1 MVGNKGIKKVAVLSM
16 FLLPSLIGMCIF
28 LIIPIIS
35 SLGLS
40 FTEWDLLG
48 EIKWVGIDNYVKI
61 FHDETFHEA
70 FRHTLIFILG
80 YLPSVLIISLCLAML
95 LNSKIKGLTLFRGIY
110 FLPVISSW
118 VAISV
123 IWKWILNPEYGLMNY
138 FLSLIGITG
147 PAWLSDPK
155 WAMVAVI
162 ITSVWKDVAFVTVI
176 YLAGLQDIPDMYY
189 EAANIDGASG
199 FRKFINI
206 TIPLLSNT
214 TFFVLIISL
223 INSFQVFDQIW
234 VMTEGGPAGATSV
247 LVEQIYKNAFK
258 YYKMGYASALS
269 WVLFGVIFLVTILQ
283 NTLKN
288 RYGD

>member
-1 MVGNKGIKKVAVLSM
+1 MVGNNGIKKIAVLSM
-16 FLLPSLIGMCIF
+16 FLLPSLLGMTVF

-40 FTEWDLLG
+40 FMEWDLLSD
-48 EIKWVGIDNYVKI
+48 IKWAGIDNYIRI
-61 FHDETFHEA
+61 FQDDTFYEA
-70 FRHTLIFILG
+70 FTHTLLFIAG
-80 YLPSVLIISLCLAML
+80 YLPLVITISLFLAML
-95 LNSKIKGLTLFRGIY
+95 LNSKIKGLTVFRGIY

-118 VAISV
+118 VAISI

-162 ITSVWKDVAFVTVI
+162 ITSVWKDIGFITII

-189 EAANIDGASG
+189 EAANIDGAG
-199 FRKFINI
+199 RFRKFISI
-206 TIPLLSNT
+206 TIPLLSKT

-247 LVEQIYKNAFK
+247 LVEQIYKNAFR

-269 WVLFGVIFLVTILQ
+269 WVLFGVIFIVTIIQ
-283 NTLKN
+283 NSFQKKW
-288 RYGD
+288 GD